1 MTVVLEN
8 AVVAGIEALRSQ
20 LQGAALIEGNDGYDA
35 RRAVFNGRFDR
46 RPAVIVVPVGTGD
59 VAAAVQFAK
68 ANDLAVAVKGGGHGA
83 AAWAVPAGGMMIDLS
98 GWKTTEIDPVARTV
112 RAQPGLTSGEL
123 NQATMAYGLTVP
135 TGKISNVGIAGM
147 TLGGGIGWL
156 ARKYGLA
163 IDHLRSVEIVTGDG
177 EIRTAS
183 EREHPDLFWGVRGA
197 GATLGVVTSFEFDL
211 VPVDTVLAGFV
222 AYPLELAPQV
232 LQAYRSL
239 TSSAP
244 DDLTSLLALVT
255 MPDAPSMV
263 AVVVTWC
270 GDLAEGER
278 VLAPIRSVATPMM
291 DIIAPMPYGALQA
304 QLAEMAPAGFSHE
317 EKSAYL
323 SGCSDELVLTMME
336 RYRSAPI
343 LPMSLMFIEH
353 YGGAV
358 SRVDGDAMAYG
369 NRDREFNLM
378 FETGWADPSQ
388 EAAATAWMRDTWDAV
403 RPYTVPAAYV
413 NYFDV
418 CDSHRAE
425 QAFGSKKY
433 RRILDLKAIYDPRGL
448 FRSNPV
454 TPVLP

>member
-1 MTVVLEN
+1 MTVVIEQGI
-8 AVVAGIEALRSQ
+8 VAGIDELRAQLEGLALVD
-20 LQGAALIEGNDGYDA
+20 GNDGYDE
-35 RRAVFNGRFDR
+35 RRAVFNARFDR
-46 RPAVIVVPVGTGD
+46 KPAVIVVPVATGD
-59 VAAAVQFAK
+59 VAAAVRFAK
-68 ANDLAVAVKGGGHGA
+68 ANDLAVAVKSGGHGS

-98 GWKTTEIDPVARTV
+98 GWKAAEVDPVAKTV
-112 RAQPGLTSGEL
+112 RAEPGLTSGEL
-123 NQATMAYGLTVP
+123 NQATMTHGLAVP
-135 TGKISNVGIAGM
+135 TGKIGTVGVGGM

-156 ARKYGLA
+156 ARKHGLA

-183 EREHPDLFWGVRGA
+183 ERENPDLFWGVRGA

-211 VPVDTVLAGFV
+211 VPVGTVLAGFV

-232 LQAYRSL
+232 VQAYRAL
-239 TSSAP
+239 TASAP
-244 DDLTSLLALVT
+244 DELTSIFALVT

-291 DIIAPMPYGALQA
+291 DIISPMPYGALQA
-304 QLAEMAPAGFSHE
+304 QLAEMAPGGFSHE
-317 EKSAYL
+317 EKSAYVT
-323 SGCSDELVLTMME
+323 GCSDDLVLTMVD
-336 RYRSAPI
+336 RYRSAPV

-358 SRVDGDAMAYG
+358 SRVAEDAMAYG
-369 NRDREFNLM
+369 NRDREFNMLL
-378 FETGWADPSQ
+378 ETGWADPSQ
-388 EAAATAWMRDTWDAV
+388 EAASVAWLEETWDAV

-413 NYFDV
+413 NFLDLD
-418 CDSHRAE
+418 DSHRVAE
-425 QAFGSKKY
+425 AFGAQKY
-433 RRILDLKAIYDPRGL
+433 RRILDLKAIYDPRGI

-454 TPVLP
+454 TPLLP